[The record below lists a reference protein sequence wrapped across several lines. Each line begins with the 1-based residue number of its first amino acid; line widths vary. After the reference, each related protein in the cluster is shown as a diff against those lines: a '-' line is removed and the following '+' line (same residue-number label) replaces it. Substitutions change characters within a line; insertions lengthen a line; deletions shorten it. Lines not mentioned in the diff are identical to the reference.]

1 MVSKQLDR
9 RAFLAKT
16 AVLSGSAVLLRS
28 DYIEIA
34 TAAGIRQT
42 NEREFLIKNRYLNFP
57 VSYEEDDRITLELV
71 IDNKVVRTLDIFLP
85 DSEPVFWVF
94 IDISDFKDKRA
105 LLRTGDSGQRINDI
119 KVKKL
124 EVYELQSIWQ

>member
-9 RAFLAKT
+9 RAFRAKT
-16 AVLSGSAVLLRS
+16 AALSGSAVLLRS
-28 DYIEIA
+28 DYIEMA

-71 IDNKVVRTLDIFLP
+71 VDSKVVRTLDIFLP
-85 DSEPVFWVF
+85 DSEPDFWVF
-94 IDISDFKDKRA
+94 LDISDFKDKRA

-124 EVYELQSIWQ
+124 QVYELQSIWQ